1 VPLALSLLAL
11 SACGHAKDNTP
22 PAPSAAASSSSSPD
36 AEARILA
43 LRGAEQHRAPS
54 EVTADDLASRDVN
67 VRRAAARALARIA
80 SPGAHAGLLKALA
93 DEDSGVVEWAAFGL
107 GTSCEVAREDTVAAL
122 AVRSLVLTRGDG
134 EAKPTPLDDLALGEI
149 ARAIGRCAAETSEPT
164 LFAWLSGS
172 PTEAHAATVG
182 LGDLALAKKRLR
194 EETIASLL
202 NLAAGTP
209 STASVPEAWVPLSL
223 LDNAPPSVMTRL
235 LEVGTERLHDKSDY
249 RIFTIRALARAKQP
263 AIAPLEKALDDA
275 DGFSTE
281 ERVEAV
287 RALAHMGDEGLA
299 SISTRIGKL
308 DSDAQKIATGGQA
321 FDVTL
326 TLILALKDEK
336 DAKLLAAAQPG
347 LVKFVAL
354 APPDGS
360 TASGKRRISMLRC
373 AAARITAG
381 TNIADPALLACD
393 LDQASLGSRALVAV
407 IGKDDIIG
415 ARLVAY
421 QKLVAST
428 DVRTREE
435 ALKLLETH
443 AEVPNAPAILTDALV
458 AKEPGVVE
466 AACDTLAHAPARSS
480 NAPAKAAPK
489 DKAKPKEKAKDKD
502 RPKPRPDA
510 KPEPLEVPAEPD
522 KAVVAAVAAAL
533 ERARKD
539 SDPELAASALDALG
553 AIQVKGAVPELEGI
567 CNSPYPTLR
576 EHAASALALITG
588 KKHDCPS
595 PETAGPSPPELA
607 TTPPDTVTLVFTT
620 DAGELRIAL
629 DGTLAPIA
637 VQRFADL
644 AKSGFYNGNVIHRV
658 DPWFVVQFGSPTAD
672 GSGGPPDRLPLR
684 CEDSPAP
691 FERFSVGIAL
701 AGRDT
706 GSSQLFVMR
715 ARAPKLDGQYPLVGK
730 ASGPWDLVSEG
741 DVIQSVRVE

>member
-1 VPLALSLLAL
+1 
-11 SACGHAKDNTP
+11 
-22 PAPSAAASSSSSPD
+22 
-36 AEARILA
+36 
-43 LRGAEQHRAPS
+43 
-54 EVTADDLASRDVN
+54 VTADDQASRDVN

-93 DEDSGVVEWAAFGL
+93 DEDSGVVAWAAFGL
-107 GTSCEVAREDTVAAL
+107 GTSCEVTRDDTVAAL
-122 AVRSLVLTRGDG
+122 AVRSLGLLHGDG
-134 EAKPTPLDDLALGEI
+134 EPKPTALDDLALSEI
-149 ARAIGRCAAETSEPT
+149 ARAVGRCAAETSEPT

-172 PTEAHAATVG
+172 TTEARAATVG

-223 LDNAPPSVMTRL
+223 LDNAPPSVMMRL
-235 LEVGTERLHDKSDY
+235 FEVGTERLHDKSDY
-249 RIFTIRALARAKQP
+249 RLFAIRALGRAKQP
-263 AIAPLEKALDDA
+263 AILPLEKALDDA
-275 DGFSTE
+275 EGFSAE

-299 SISTRIGKL
+299 SIATHVGKL
-308 DSDAQKIATGGQA
+308 DVDAQKIAGGGQA
-321 FDVTL
+321 FDVPL
-326 TLILALKDEK
+326 TMILALKDEK
-336 DAKLLAAAQPG
+336 DAKLVAAAQPG
-347 LVKFVAL
+347 LMKIVAL
-354 APPDGS
+354 APPDGA
-360 TASGKRRISMLRC
+360 TASGKRRLSMLRC

-393 LDQASLGSRALVAV
+393 LDQGSIGSRALVAV
-407 IGKDDIIG
+407 VGKDDIIG

-428 DVRTREE
+428 DVRTRED

-443 AEVPNAPAILTDALV
+443 AEVPNAPGILTDALG

-466 AACDTLAHAPARSS
+466 AACDALAHAPARASS
-480 NAPAKAAPK
+480 APPKAPPPK
-489 DKAKPKEKAKDKD
+489 DKGKSKDKAKDKD
-502 RPKPRPDA
+502 KDKPKGKPDA
-510 KPEPLEVPAEPD
+510 KPEPGEVPAEPD
-522 KAVVAAVAAAL
+522 KAVVAAVAAVL
-533 ERARKD
+533 ERARKE

-553 AIQVKGAVPELEGI
+553 GIQAKGAVPELEGI

-576 EHAASALALITG
+576 EHAAGALALITG

-607 TTPPDTVTLVFTT
+607 TTPPDNVTLVFTT
-620 DAGELRIAL
+620 DAGELRIVL

-658 DPWFVVQFGSPTAD
+658 DPWYVVQFGSPYAD

-691 FERFSVGIAL
+691 FERFSVGIAT

-715 ARAPKLDGQYPLVGK
+715 SRAPKLDGQYPIVGK